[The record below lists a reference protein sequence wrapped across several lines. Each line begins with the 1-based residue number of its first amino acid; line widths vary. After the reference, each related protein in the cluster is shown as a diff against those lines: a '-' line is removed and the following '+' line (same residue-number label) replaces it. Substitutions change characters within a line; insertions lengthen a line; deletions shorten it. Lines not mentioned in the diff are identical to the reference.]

1 MKDSKLSQLIP
12 DNVKNPFVFLGVVI
26 LPQLFLFLSLFNA
39 WSLVKGELTADGVSS
54 YVWVLVFQGI
64 LILGAVVLATF
75 LKIKKI
81 SFNWICG
88 ALFFVFQAAITYGV
102 FYQIGGLSPSGV
114 PVWMFNV
121 GSVAFMMAL
130 SLVPGMFYSLL
141 NVAAVR
147 IPFKKM
153 QDYLFSFIGLIL
165 FPVVFYLFVI
175 ILSHVSY
182 KWYDGLEQIFMIIF
196 ILGTAA
202 TFALFFRCMLH
213 LYHLFGNKLFVRILA
228 CLVFPIAGLCL
239 NIVIPFPANL
249 QDWTVYALTVLNAVV
264 LFLPAKKEASIA
276 NTLLFCLRSIMFT
289 FTLYFFLLFLPFLP
303 LSLPAMISFGAGFL
317 ILAPTFLF
325 FIHSRLL
332 IDEGRALAG
341 RFGFAQVLILF
352 VCMLIVLPALYTGR
366 ALYHKQALM
375 TAVDAVYDPDYSVAQ
390 PQINTYA
397 VRKALKRL
405 QAMSA
410 GIYVPILS
418 DYYNKIV
425 FNGMVLPH
433 NKIKTIS
440 EDLLGEDISVRFNK
454 DMQLFDIFS
463 SSSGSRSR
471 SFRKVRPPRTVNL
484 LEVTPSIETGG
495 AFSSADVKLNMNNP
509 TAQLSEFECEFD
521 LPDGVLVS
529 KYWLDIEGKKVD
541 GMLFDRKAAEW
552 VYAMIR
558 DTTPRDPGLVV
569 YKDRD
574 TIRLNVYP
582 FTSKQTRQ
590 CGFTFIYPSA
600 MKLDF
605 NVHSNTMEIVDVSD
619 ASEELLLP
627 AGDKS
632 MLFVQKSE
640 AQNLPVITRKPLYH
654 IMIDSSAKGSSENL
668 SDIKAALNSIG
679 DRDVRVTMVNYGSY
693 DLNDGKMMST
703 HEALTMVEEYCGSKK
718 NFKGGF
724 NLGRALKRAILEY
737 TDSNVYASVPIYV
750 VVGNVKGAIII
761 GSLEEYQ
768 RLKPDTPIYVNA
780 GNAADVS
787 PAPVYLFR
795 SGTQYKVSNVGEN
808 VFLTMDGSDVE
819 YYDEREDK
827 WIAFEGGV
835 SVEGEFAET
844 YLDGVKLW
852 DDYTSIYF
860 VPDRYND
867 RRKQLINLA
876 RECGVLYPQAA
887 YIVLENS
894 AQWEFLKKA
903 EKQSLD
909 SNDALEFDAPAPGLL
924 MLLIPFLLWQ
934 LLGKCVNSKMRKLQE
949 ELVVHSV

>member
-12 DNVKNPFVFLGVVI
+12 DNVKNPFVFLGVVV

-39 WSLVKGELTADGVSS
+39 WSLVKGELKADGVAS

-64 LILGAVVLATF
+64 LILGAVGLATF
-75 LKIKKI
+75 LKIKKM

-88 ALFFVFQAAITYGV
+88 ILFFVFQAAITYGV
-102 FYQIGGLSPSGV
+102 FYQIDGLSPSSV
-114 PVWMFNV
+114 PTWMFNV
-121 GSVAFMMAL
+121 GSVVFMMAL
-130 SLVPGMFYSLL
+130 ALVPGMFYSLL

-153 QDYLFSFIGLIL
+153 QDYLFSFIGLIV

-175 ILSHVSY
+175 ILSHISWH
-182 KWYDGLEQIFMIIF
+182 WYDGLEQVFMIVF

-202 TFALFFRCMLH
+202 TFVLFFRCMLH
-213 LYHLFGNKLFVRILA
+213 LYHLFGNKFFVRILA

-249 QDWTVYALTVLNAVV
+249 QDWTVYALTVLNAII
-264 LFLPAKKEASIA
+264 LFVPAKKEASIA

-332 IDEGRALAG
+332 IDEGRALAN
-341 RFGFAQVLILF
+341 RFGFAQILILF
-352 VCMLIVLPALYTGR
+352 VCMLMVLPALYTGR
-366 ALYHKQALM
+366 AFYHKQALM

-390 PQINTYA
+390 PQINTY
-397 VRKALKRL
+397 VVKKALKRL

-418 DYYNKIV
+418 DYYNKLV
-425 FNGMVLPH
+425 FNGMVLPPD
-433 NKIKTIS
+433 KIKTIS
-440 EDLLGEDISVRFNK
+440 EDLLGEDISVHFNK
-454 DMQLFDIFS
+454 DMQMFDLFS

-471 SFRKVRPPRTVNL
+471 SFRRVRPPNNVELFSVNADVETVGEFSCA
-484 LEVTPSIETGG
+484 EVT
-495 AFSSADVKLNMNNP
+495 FKMKNP
-509 TAQLSEFECEFD
+509 TSQLSEFECEFD
-521 LPDGVLVS
+521 IPGGVFVS

-552 VYAMIR
+552 VYKMIR
-558 DTTPRDPGLVV
+558 DTTTRDPGLVV

-574 TIRLNVYP
+574 TIQLNVYP
-582 FTSKQTRQ
+582 FNGAQIRK
-590 CGFTFIYPSA
+590 CGFSFIYPSA
-600 MKLDF
+600 MQLDF

-619 ASEELLLP
+619 ASDELLLP
-627 AGDKS
+627 VGDKS

-654 IMIDSSAKGSSENL
+654 IMIDSSVKGFSENL
-668 SDIKAALNSIG
+668 SDIKAALNIIG
-679 DRDVRVTMVNYGSY
+679 DSDVRVTMVNYGSY

-703 HEALTMVEEYCGSKK
+703 DEALTNIDKYFESKK

-737 TDSNVYASVPIYV
+737 KDSNVYASVPIYV
-750 VVGNVKGAIII
+750 VVGNVKDAIII

-768 RLKPDTPIYVNA
+768 RLKPDTPIYVTA
-780 GNAADVS
+780 GDAADVS
-787 PAPVYLFR
+787 PTPVYLFR
-795 SGTQYKVSNVGEN
+795 SGTQYIVSNAGEN

-835 SVEGEFAET
+835 SVEGDIAET
-844 YLDGVKLW
+844 YLNGVKLW
-852 DDYTSIYF
+852 DDYTSMCF
-860 VPDRYND
+860 VPNRYND
-867 RRKQLINLA
+867 SRKSLLALA

-924 MLLIPFLLWQ
+924 MLLIPFVLWQ
-934 LLGKCVNSKMRKLQE
+934 IFSNAKMRKFE
-949 ELVVHSV
+949 NAKMTGRDKN